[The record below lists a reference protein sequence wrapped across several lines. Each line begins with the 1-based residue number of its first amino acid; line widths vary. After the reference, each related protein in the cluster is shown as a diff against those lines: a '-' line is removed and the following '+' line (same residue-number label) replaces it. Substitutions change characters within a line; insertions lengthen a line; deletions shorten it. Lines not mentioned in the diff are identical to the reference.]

1 MGKMEK
7 AEKAE
12 KVRVFAP
19 ATTANVGPGF
29 DIFGIALTGIGD
41 IVEAALSDSFRGV
54 RLAEVV
60 ADSDSESLV
69 SLPRDEEN
77 LVFPVAKAVYD
88 AAGRKDKGVEIRL
101 VKRMGIG
108 TGLGSSGSSSVAAA
122 VAVNEVLGGVFSRDS
137 PEMLAAVL
145 EGEFVACGSR
155 HADNVFPGLLGG
167 FVFIEDPALFRF
179 RKFDIGRDV
188 FFVVVTPEIVVNTK
202 EARDALRASP
212 YNVREL
218 VSLSSSVVR
227 QYLSSGSSSLSES
240 SKTRNIPASVVGTG
254 SADVVSAYLEGTIEV
269 MTGLVNNDVELLG
282 RGTLKDGIVTPIR
295 AGLIPGYYDVKKA
308 ALKAGAKGFSIS
320 GSGPSVFAVAH
331 EEDAEAVRKAMID
344 GFERLGKKASGIIS
358 TVNNKGACVVE

>member
-1 MGKMEK
+1 MGKMG
-7 AEKAE
+7 KAE

-29 DIFGIALTGIGD
+29 DIFGVALTGIGD
-41 IVEAALSDSFRGV
+41 IVESALSDSFRGV

-88 AAGRKDKGVEIRL
+88 AAGRKDKGVEVRL

-122 VAVNEVLGGVFSRDS
+122 VAVNEVLGGVFARDS
-137 PEMLAAVL
+137 PEMFAAVL

-179 RKFDIGRDV
+179 RKFDVGRDV

-212 YNVREL
+212 YNIGEL

-227 QYLSSGSSSLSES
+227 QYLDSGSRSLD
-240 SKTRNIPASVVGTG
+240 KIPASVVGTG
-254 SADVVSAYLEGTIEV
+254 SADVVSAYLEGTLEV
-269 MTGLVNNDVELLG
+269 LRGLVNNDVELLG

-320 GSGPSVFAVAH
+320 GSGPSVFAVAY
-331 EEDAEAVRKAMID
+331 EEDAEAVRKAMVD

-358 TVNNKGACVVE
+358 TVNNKGACIVE